1 MTDPALARKAPALD
15 PRKFRDPDVT
25 ADGEPRG
32 VVPFFSLKTLWVN
45 TGTLCNLTC
54 EHCYIESSP
63 TNDRLVYLTASE
75 VARYL
80 DEIEVQQLPTE
91 EIGFTGGEPFMNPD
105 IMETLEDSLARGFR
119 VLVLTNAM
127 RPMLRHKGG
136 LSELKKVFGPKL
148 VIRVSLDHY
157 GKALHES
164 KRGKDTYEKTVKGL
178 AWLSQAGFAVR
189 VVGRTCWGEP
199 VDGMRE
205 GYRRLFHAQDI
216 SIDAENE
223 ETLVFFPEMDATAD
237 VPEIT
242 QGCWKTLGVEPSHI
256 MCATSRM
263 VVKRKGADGP
273 VVLACTLVAYDPEF
287 EMGKTLAEA
296 ARPVKLNHPHCA
308 RFCVLG
314 GGVCSKV
321 A

>member
-1 MTDPALARKAPALD
+1 MTHSALARKAAALD
-15 PRKFRDPDVT
+15 PRKFRDSAVT
-25 ADGEPRG
+25 ADGKPRAA
-32 VVPFFSLKTLWVN
+32 VPFTGLRTLWIN

-75 VARYL
+75 VGTYL
-80 DEIEVQQLPTE
+80 DEIEARQWATE

-105 IMETLEDSLARGFR
+105 ILEMLEDSLARGFR

-127 RPMLRHKGG
+127 RPMLRHKQA
-136 LSELKKVFGPKL
+136 LNTLKDAFGPKL

-157 GKALHES
+157 GKALHDSE
-164 KRGKDTYEKTVKGL
+164 RGKDTYEKTVEGL
-178 AWLSQAGFAVR
+178 TWLGQSGFTLHVA
-189 VVGRTCWGEP
+189 GRTCWGEP
-199 VDGMRE
+199 VADMRE
-205 GYRRLFHAQDI
+205 GYRRLFHARGI
-216 SIDAENE
+216 PVDADD
-223 ETLVFFPEMDATAD
+223 ETTLILFPEMDATTD

-242 QGCWKTLGVEPSHI
+242 EGCWKTLGIEPSHI

-263 VVKRKGADGP
+263 VAKRKGADAP
-273 VVLACTLVAYDPEF
+273 VVLACTLIAYDSEF
-287 EMGKTLAEA
+287 EMGKTLTEA
-296 ARPVKLNHPHCA
+296 ARPVQLNHPHCA

-314 GGVCSKV
+314 GGACSKG

>member
-1 MTDPALARKAPALD
+1 MTDLALVRKAPILD

-32 VVPFFSLKTLWVN
+32 VVLFSGLKTLWIN

-63 TNDRLVYLTASE
+63 TNDRLVYLTASD
-75 VARYL
+75 VAPYL
-80 DEIEVQQLPTE
+80 DEIETHKFPTE

-105 IMETLEDSLARGFR
+105 IMEMLEDSLARDFR

-127 RPMLRHKGG
+127 RPMLRHKEA
-136 LSELKKVFGPKL
+136 LSKLKETFSKKL

-157 GKALHES
+157 SKVLHES
-164 KRGKDTYEKTVKGL
+164 ERGKDTYEKTVDGL
-178 AWLSQAGFAVR
+178 AWLSKAGFSVR

-199 VDGMRE
+199 VDDMRE
-205 GYRRLFHAQDI
+205 GYHRLFHIHGI
-216 SIDAENE
+216 SVDAENE
-223 ETLVFFPEMDATAD
+223 EMLALFPEMDATVD

-242 QGCWKTLGVEPSHI
+242 QDCWKTLDVEPRHL
-256 MCATSRM
+256 MCTRSRM
-263 VVKRKGADGP
+263 VVKRKGAENS

-287 EMGKTLAEA
+287 EMGKTLVESTG
-296 ARPVKLNHPHCA
+296 PVKLNHPHCS

-314 GGVCSKV
+314 GGSCSK
-321 A
+321 AS